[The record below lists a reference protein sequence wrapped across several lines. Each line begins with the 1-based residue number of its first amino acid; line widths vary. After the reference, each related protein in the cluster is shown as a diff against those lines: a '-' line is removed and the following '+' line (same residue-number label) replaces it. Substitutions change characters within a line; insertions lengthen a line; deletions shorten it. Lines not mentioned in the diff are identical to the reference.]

1 MFTIGDFAR
10 HGQVS
15 VRMLR
20 HYDTT
25 GLLRPARVDPASGYR
40 FYEAAQLARLNRIV
54 ALKDLGFT
62 LEQVAAI
69 LDDQISA
76 EQLRGMLRLRRAELQ
91 SAIAA
96 DTLRLA
102 QVEARLRIIEAEG
115 AMPVEDI
122 QVKRIPAVRV
132 AELTAIAASLEPAAI
147 GPVIQPLYQDLG
159 RRLHDAKLAPVGPAI
174 AYYED
179 PPGGDGVLVH
189 AAMPVNAD
197 PGGSHA
203 FTIVDLPEIER
214 AATIVH
220 HGSMDNVGPTIQAL
234 ARWIEANGYR
244 SAGYNRE
251 LYIEVGADRDA
262 WVTELQEPIELTRG
276 PVA

>member
-25 GLLRPARVDPASGYR
+25 ELLRPARVDPASGYR

-62 LEQVAAI
+62 LEQVAAM
-69 LDDQISA
+69 LDEQVSA
-76 EQLRGMLRLRRAELQ
+76 EQLRGMLRLRQAELQ

-96 DTLRLA
+96 DTSRLA
-102 QVEARLRIIEAEG
+102 QVEARLRIIEMEGTMPAED
-115 AMPVEDI
+115 V
-122 QVKRIPAVRV
+122 QVKRIPPVRV

-179 PPGGDGVLVH
+179 GPDGDGVLVH
-189 AAMPVNAD
+189 AALPVNAD
-197 PGGSHA
+197 PGGGA
-203 FTIVDLPEIER
+203 GFDIKDLPEVAQ
-214 AATIVH
+214 AATILH
-220 HGSMDNVGPTIQAL
+220 RGSMDNVMATIQTL
-234 ARWIEANGYR
+234 ARWIDENGHR
-244 SAGYNRE
+244 STGYPRE
-251 LYIEVGADRDA
+251 LYLECSDNQDQ
-262 WVTELQEPIELTRG
+262 WVTELQEPITSR
-276 PVA
+276 